1 MVSYNVL
8 LIISLSLFK
17 REIRESLFILNRF
30 GLLLILLLFLIP
42 SCKTSESTIDPVTL
56 IVLANQYKNQWLL
69 ENEPESPLKTSE
81 IKSAEETNEGF
92 HIIFVKETGHDQ
104 PEGRHDYYLHIYIDK
119 YGKLLKVV
127 RGPDEIS

>member
-1 MVSYNVL
+1 MILNKQNKTVGKCL
-8 LIISLSLFK
+8 LIIF
-17 REIRESLFILNRF
+17 
-30 GLLLILLLFLIP
+30 LFLNP
-42 SCKTSESTIDPVTL
+42 ACKTSESTIDPVTL

-81 IKSAEETNEGF
+81 IKSAEETDEGF

-104 PEGRHDYYLHIYIDK
+104 PEGRHDYYLHIYMDK

-127 RGPDEIS
+127 RGPDEISSLMLNLKTVK

>member
-1 MVSYNVL
+1 MKGYFSHN
-8 LIISLSLFK
+8 LFK
-17 REIRESLFILNRF
+17 REIRESLFILDRC
-30 GLLLILLLFLIP
+30 GLLIILLFLIS

-56 IVLANQYKNQWLL
+56 IVLAHQYKDQWVL

-81 IKSAEETNEGF
+81 IKSAEETEDGF
-92 HIIFVKETGHDQ
+92 HIIFIKETGHDQ

-127 RGPDEIS
+127 RGPDEISILRD